1 MESVLAVVVVVV
13 RKVVQSVVIHP
24 VLPASKDLVNRS
36 QISKCLGRLR
46 LRPRWLVVGWC
57 VIVAEECIQ
66 KNVDC

>member
-1 MESVLAVVVVVV
+1 LESVLAVVVVVV
-13 RKVVQSVVIHP
+13 RKIVQSVVIHP
-24 VLPASKDLVNRS
+24 VPASKNLVNRS
-36 QISKCLGRLR
+36 QISNCLGRLR

>member
-1 MESVLAVVVVVV
+1 LGSVLAVVVVVV
-13 RKVVQSVVIHP
+13 RKIVQSVVIHP

-36 QISKCLGRLR
+36 QISKCLDRLR

-57 VIVAEECIQ
+57 VIVVEECIQ